1 MVWKSTVGNTS
12 ELVHFPLLG
21 AWRLGTVSWAIV
33 SREDWLALPNE
44 TLFVPKEWNE
54 RGDDGDDGWSGA
66 CLWEDLAMQKKCFAI
81 RGWQRKLGEM
91 HSVT

>member
-1 MVWKSTVGNTS
+1 LDGQSAYFGFDPWFESQLLATHLS
-12 ELVHFPLLG
+12 SCIFPLLG

-54 RGDDGDDGWSGA
+54 RGDDGDDG
-66 CLWEDLAMQKKCFAI
+66 
-81 RGWQRKLGEM
+81 
-91 HSVT
+91 